1 MKQWTEEELIN
12 DGNRLRNAEITNVSL
27 NFKDHGVLT
36 LASLFLA
43 VDGELY
49 SEDMF

>member
-36 LASLFLA
+36 LTRLES
-43 VDGELY
+43 VKDVVNHCIR
-49 SEDMF
+49 